1 MDPETR
7 ESRAGN
13 NKWNWRLEFGGISS
27 RCSGNEP
34 VLLPVSSHGGTRDSG
49 ADRAHVTAT
58 KKETKLEIKYLE
70 GLENLL
76 YTQLVTQLSASALWS
91 AWFHSSSGFFHI
103 SINFRTSGIPL
114 SISMSACKFYPV
126 SVLLLLASF

>member
-13 NKWNWRLEFGGISS
+13 NKWNWRLGLGGISS

-34 VLLPVSSHGGTRDSG
+34 ALLPVSSQWEIRESG

-58 KKETKLEIKYLE
+58 KKETKLKIKYLK

-76 YTQLVTQLSASALWS
+76 YTQLVTQWSASALWS

-103 SINFRTSGIPL
+103 SINFRN
-114 SISMSACKFYPV
+114 PV
-126 SVLLLLASF
+126 VYIDVSL